1 MKGFIVS
8 YITSVVL
15 LVAVCFSSIQAA
27 PMEILPRLIVYYSFP
42 LAVSISILSILY
54 AHATAGLVN
63 RKAVRKGGMRNQLS
77 TN

>member
-15 LVAVCFSSIQAA
+15 LVAVCFSSILAA

-42 LAVSISILSILY
+42 LAVSISLLSILY
-54 AHATAGLVN
+54 VHATAGLVN
-63 RKAVRKGGMRNQLS
+63 RKTVRKGSIRNQLS